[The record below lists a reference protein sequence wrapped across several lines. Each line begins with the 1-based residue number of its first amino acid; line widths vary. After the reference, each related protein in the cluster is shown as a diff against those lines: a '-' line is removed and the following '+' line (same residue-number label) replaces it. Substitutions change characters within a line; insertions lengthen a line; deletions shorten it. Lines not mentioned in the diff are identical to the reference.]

1 VLDIPGA
8 VPTDAD
14 KADPERCSRPIVHR
28 SSMHGGCVKQS
39 TAVPVRLTSQRNG
52 PYSTYRLGMAIVTV
66 IQEDFSAY
74 GFNDRSVY
82 P

>member
-1 VLDIPGA
+1 MVGY
-8 VPTDAD
+8 
-14 KADPERCSRPIVHR
+14 
-28 SSMHGGCVKQS
+28 VKQS

-66 IQEDFSAY
+66 IQEDFSTY
-74 GFNDRSVY
+74 GFNDRSFY

>member
-1 VLDIPGA
+1 MV
-8 VPTDAD
+8 
-14 KADPERCSRPIVHR
+14 
-28 SSMHGGCVKQS
+28 GCVKQS

-66 IQEDFSAY
+66 IQEDFFAY